1 MKNIHAAWLKV
12 PTAVLQ
18 EVIKQSWGV
27 DREEV
32 THCFSSPAD
41 TLTEGNKGA
50 GSGEK
55 LKGETVSI
63 SDTVC
68 FNH

>member
-1 MKNIHAAWLKV
+1 MENIHAAWLKV